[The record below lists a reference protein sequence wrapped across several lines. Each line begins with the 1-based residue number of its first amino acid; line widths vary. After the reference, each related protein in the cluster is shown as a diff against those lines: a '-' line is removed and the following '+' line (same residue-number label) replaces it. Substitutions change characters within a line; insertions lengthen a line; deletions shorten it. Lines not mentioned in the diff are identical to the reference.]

1 MSDYIKIEKKQSLKT
16 AVTLTVVCAL
26 ILGVFCSG
34 FISPTVYAADVTIP
48 LGPGVSLMALS
59 PLPPSGPYSIEDN
72 YGSVWT
78 NGIEV
83 EIF

>member
-1 MSDYIKIEKKQSLKT
+1 MSEVNKTEKKRSLKT
-16 AVTLTVVCAL
+16 AVSLIAVCAL
-26 ILGVFCSG
+26 VLGVFCSG

-72 YGSVWT
+72 YGTV
-78 NGIEV
+78 
-83 EIF
+83 